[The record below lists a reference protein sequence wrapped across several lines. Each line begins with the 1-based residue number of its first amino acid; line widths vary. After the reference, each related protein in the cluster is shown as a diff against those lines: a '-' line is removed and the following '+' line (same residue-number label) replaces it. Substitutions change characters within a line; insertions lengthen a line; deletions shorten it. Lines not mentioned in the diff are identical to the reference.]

1 MTTESLMQD
10 LETAYEGG
18 FYDDNC
24 PIINKNATFRKV
36 ENRRNIKTFDITA
49 NKMPDKTPTRGGAR
63 PNAGRPKV
71 ADKAKS
77 HTICLRDAHWRK
89 FKELGGVS
97 WLRLLLD
104 NDQ

>member
-1 MTTESLMQD
+1 MRSAVIKSGLSMT
-10 LETAYEGG
+10 
-18 FYDDNC
+18 
-24 PIINKNATFRKV
+24 K
-36 ENRRNIKTFDITA
+36 
-49 NKMPDKTPTRGGAR
+49 PTRGGAR

-71 ADKAKS
+71 ADKVKS